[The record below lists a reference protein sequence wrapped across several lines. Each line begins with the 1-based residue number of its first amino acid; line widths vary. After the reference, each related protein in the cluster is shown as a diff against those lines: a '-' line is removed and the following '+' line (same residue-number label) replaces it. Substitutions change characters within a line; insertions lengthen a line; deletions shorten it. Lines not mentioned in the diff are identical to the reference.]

1 MPPADRIEELKKKFD
16 ENPRRYFAPLANEY
30 RKAGDLAQAISIC
43 RTHLP
48 QQPGHMSGHIVYGQ
62 ALFESGELD
71 EARTVFQTALEL
83 DPENLIALRHLGDI
97 SLRTGDEAAA
107 RGWYERVLET
117 DPRNE
122 EITALLQG
130 MGPSAAAPAG
140 PAAAPPPPPIQAPSP
155 LDDVALDL
163 SGADDP
169 QAVHLDAPVE
179 GVELIPAHS
188 VEPPPRPPAA
198 PASGEAA
205 GDERFELLELSTELP
220 ASAPAA
226 SASRSPAGEPTAEP
240 SAGGGNGLLD
250 FDTSMFG
257 QPSDHAP
264 FDERTPLDALAA
276 SFRTDEQEWETAG
289 ADAPLLDGLEPTH
302 FDGASADP
310 LPPSLAGLEPQAFEP
325 PPADVQPPRISEAFP
340 SVEEFSGARDDL
352 PVIGTGADA
361 SAPPPAGDMPFLDS
375 LPEFDEL
382 PAPAS
387 VAAEAVPAGVALVRP
402 TPAAATAF
410 VTETMAELYLQQGL
424 PDRAADVYRQLL
436 EQRPDDAALRE
447 RLHEVEARI
456 AAASAPT
463 PAAGV
468 IAVEAGPSIREFLG
482 RFASRRP
489 REAGSYVPGAP
500 APQAAEDPLPDFYA
514 QGGEP
519 PMEIGSSQVEP
530 LELSEPEQEDDDSPS
545 VALPFIEPYDEEPA
559 PEAAPA
565 AEEPDLAT
573 TPDPGSISAIFPGE
587 VSDDDEARAE
597 RLASA
602 FSPIAEEDVAPPAT
616 AVATAATA
624 PAHAASA
631 TALPAAAEGDDD
643 AVLPSA
649 GRPARP
655 AESELSLDR
664 VFREPRPSGGARSS
678 TGFSF
683 DQFFSKTE
691 RTAPAAPAPRGPE
704 VGEAPAAGADDIAQF
719 NAWLQGLKN
728 K

>member
-71 EARTVFQTALEL
+71 EARSVFQTALEL

-97 SLRTGDEAAA
+97 ALRTGDEAEA
-107 RGWYERVLET
+107 RRWYERVLET

-130 MGPSAAAPAG
+130 MAPASAPPAAPA
-140 PAAAPPPPPIQAPSP
+140 PPPIQAPSP
-155 LDDVALDL
+155 LDAVAADL

-169 QAVHLDAPVE
+169 QAVNLDARSE
-179 GVELIPAHS
+179 GVELIPAH
-188 VEPPPRPPAA
+188 VAEPPATA
-198 PASGEAA
+198 GETP
-205 GDERFELLELSTELP
+205 FELLDLSTELP
-220 ASAPAA
+220 GSAPVSPPAP
-226 SASRSPAGEPTAEP
+226 SRAVESRAVE
-240 SAGGGNGLLD
+240 SRAGGGGDLLD
-250 FDTSMFG
+250 FDSSMFVHPAG
-257 QPSDHAP
+257 HAATGDQP
-264 FDERTPLDALAA
+264 PLDATATSLG
-276 SFRTDEQEWETAG
+276 TDEQESETAG
-289 ADAPLLDGLEPTH
+289 ADASLLDGLEPTH
-302 FDGASADP
+302 FEGSSADQP
-310 LPPSLAGLEPQAFEP
+310 QPTLAGLEPQAFEP
-325 PPADVQPPRISEAFP
+325 PPPEVQPPRISQAFP
-340 SVEEFSGARDDL
+340 PVEEFAGLSHAHEPGDSTPLQA
-352 PVIGTGADA
+352 
-361 SAPPPAGDMPFLDS
+361 PPAGPAPAEASPFVAS

-382 PAPAS
+382 PAPAT
-387 VAAEAVPAGVALVRP
+387 AAEDAPPAGVPVRP

-424 PDRAADVYRQLL
+424 HDRAADVYRQLL
-436 EQRPDDAALRE
+436 EQRPDDAGLRE
-447 RLHEVEARI
+447 RLRDVEARM

-463 PAAGV
+463 PAVAMM
-468 IAVEAGPSIREFLG
+468 AVEEGPSIREFLG
-482 RFASRRP
+482 RFAARRP
-489 REAGSYVPGAP
+489 RDAVSYVPTPP
-500 APQAAEDPLPDFYA
+500 APRAAEEPLPDFDA
-514 QGGEP
+514 QRAEP
-519 PMEIGSSQVEP
+519 PMGMGASQVEP
-530 LELSEPEQEDDDSPS
+530 IDLTEPEQDDSDSAS
-545 VALPFIEPYDEEPA
+545 VALPFIEPYDEERASEPVPA
-559 PEAAPA
+559 PAPTPTVAGSDVAATP
-565 AEEPDLAT
+565 EPGA
-573 TPDPGSISAIFPGE
+573 ISAIFAGT
-587 VSDDDEARAE
+587 VSDDDEARAT

-602 FSPIAEEDVAPPAT
+602 FSPVADEDPTPPAT
-616 AVATAATA
+616 PSGTGAVPSVSSAAT
-624 PAHAASA
+624 SD
-631 TALPAAAEGDDD
+631 GDDDD

-655 AESELSLDR
+655 AESELALDR
-664 VFREPRPSGGARSS
+664 VFREPRPSGGRRSS

-691 RTAPAAPAPRGPE
+691 GSAPPAPAPRGPE